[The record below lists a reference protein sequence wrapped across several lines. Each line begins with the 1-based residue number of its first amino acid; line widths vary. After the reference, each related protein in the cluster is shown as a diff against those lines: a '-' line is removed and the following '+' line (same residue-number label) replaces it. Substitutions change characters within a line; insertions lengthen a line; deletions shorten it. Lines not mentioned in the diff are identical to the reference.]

1 MSEQYTYA
9 VARIRALEVSLFSDS
24 TIDQLI
30 ACQNYDQAL
39 QFLEEKGWGDAES
52 SGDAE
57 KILTREEEKTWEVV
71 KELSIGMEHFD
82 VLSYPKL
89 FHNLKAAVK
98 EVCTGDKN
106 RHIYYEDVRIPGE
119 EMRKIVEDRDFGKL
133 PDSMRIAGEEAYE
146 TLLHTGDG
154 QLCDVIIDR
163 AALDA
168 IYQAGKESPDKIIQ
182 DYAESTVAVADIKIA
197 VRSQKTAKSTD
208 FMKRAMAECDSLSVS
223 QLSKAALSGMDAIC
237 EYLRG
242 TAYAEGAD
250 ALAESPSAFERWCD
264 NRIIQTIS
272 PEKYHAN
279 MPWYQEQISN
289 CTYRQ
294 FTTGFF
300 YGKPDENTQI
310 YDSNTYVREYTY
322 LGFAE
327 EIDERGLARLT
338 QRNKFSVGETIE
350 IMKPDGRNIPVTV
363 EAIYNE
369 EGESMESAPHAQQR
383 IYVKLNETPEVF
395 DILRRGE

>member
-1 MSEQYTYA
+1 MSDTKYTYA
-9 VARIRALEVSLFSDS
+9 VARIRALEVSLFSSS
-24 TIDQLI
+24 TIEQLI
-30 ACQNYDQAL
+30 ACKDHESCL
-39 QFLEEKGWGDAES
+39 RFLTEHGWGGVDVPLNADA
-52 SGDAE
+52 
-57 KILTREEEKTWEVV
+57 ILTREQEKIWETIREMQVDMDV
-71 KELSIGMEHFD
+71 FD
-82 VLSYPKL
+82 VLSYPNW

-98 EVCTGDKN
+98 EVCTGEKN

-197 VRSQKTAKSTD
+197 VRSQKTAKSTE
-208 FMKRAMAECDSLSVS
+208 FMKRAMAECTSLSVS

-272 PEKYHAN
+272 PEKYHAFTIG
-279 MPWYQEQISN
+279 PVIAYVIA
-289 CTYRQ
+289 RQ
-294 FTTGFF
+294 NEIKTVRIILS
-300 YGKPDENTQI
+300 GKQNELPD
-310 YDSNTYVREYTY
+310 DSIRERVRE
-322 LGFAE
+322 
-327 EIDERGLARLT
+327 
-338 QRNKFSVGETIE
+338 
-350 IMKPDGRNIPVTV
+350 M
-363 EAIYNE
+363 
-369 EGESMESAPHAQQR
+369 
-383 IYVKLNETPEVF
+383 YV
-395 DILRRGE
+395 